1 MSGQDIVKEKE
12 DEDLQD
18 VLYHISD
25 VYKVLNNIPLT
36 RAATTAGKTPREQQL
51 VYAIKRILKE
61 LLELQV
67 FDVDY
72 MLDMKSKEEKE

>member
-1 MSGQDIVKEKE
+1 MSWQDIVKEKK

-18 VLYHISD
+18 VLYHLSD

-36 RAATTAGKTPREQQL
+36 RAATTGKIPRKQSL
-51 VYAIKRILKE
+51 VNAIERILKE

-67 FDVDY
+67 FDEYY
-72 MLDMKSKEEKE
+72 MLDMESQEE

>member
-1 MSGQDIVKEKE
+1 MSWQDIVKEKE

-36 RAATTAGKTPREQQL
+36 RAATTAGKTPREQQ
-51 VYAIKRILKE
+51 
-61 LLELQV
+61 
-67 FDVDY
+67 
-72 MLDMKSKEEKE
+72 